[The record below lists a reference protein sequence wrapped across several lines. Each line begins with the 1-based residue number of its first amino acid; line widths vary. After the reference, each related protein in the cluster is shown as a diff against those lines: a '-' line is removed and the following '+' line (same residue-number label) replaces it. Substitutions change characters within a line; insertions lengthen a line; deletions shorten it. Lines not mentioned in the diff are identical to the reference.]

1 MAANANDFWQCYLG
15 TLPAE
20 HPHRHASPEAF
31 AFGDS
36 PTLANELAALVKLGR
51 KRATTSLP
59 VEFRS
64 ERVPLPAPGDVRIV
78 LRADGDP
85 VAIIE
90 LTEVRLVPFQTVD
103 AKFAADEGEGDR
115 TLAWWQTAHR
125 EYFRRVAA
133 KFDCEFDEDTLVVC
147 QRFHVVWSG

>member
-1 MAANANDFWQCYLG
+1 MAANPNAFWECYLG

-20 HPHRHASPEAF
+20 HPHRRASPEAF

-36 PTLANELAALVKLGR
+36 PALANELATLVKLGH

-59 VEFRS
+59 VEFSSQRL
-64 ERVPLPAPGDVRIV
+64 PLPAPGDVRIV

-115 TLAWWQTAHR
+115 TLAAWQAAHR
-125 EYFRRVAA
+125 EYFGRVSA
-133 KFDCEFDEDTLVVC
+133 KLGCEFDENTPVIC
-147 QRFHVVWSG
+147 QRFRAVWSG